1 MVISVNT
8 YNPYNIVVERGILD
22 KVGDIVASEYKNTTK
37 IMIISDSNVF
47 PLYGEKVTTLLA
59 AKGFAVRKFVIPAGE
74 DSKNMRTAMDIYKS
88 LAEAGFT
95 RTDLIITL
103 GGGVVGDIGGFVAAT
118 FQRGMDYI
126 QIPTTLLAQI
136 DASVGGKT
144 GIDLPFG
151 KNLVGSI
158 YQPKA
163 VITDPQV
170 LRTLPKYW
178 FVDGMAEVVKY
189 GCVCDGELFADLET
203 GKAIRELDATIC
215 RCIELKKKY
224 VEEDAQDKGERMLL
238 NFGHTFGHALE
249 KLHNFSG
256 ISHGRAVAV
265 GMYMAAVISEGLS
278 LAEKGLSERIG
289 NLLEALEL
297 PISDEY
303 PIEKIIDA
311 TVLDKK
317 SIGKSLNMILLKDI
331 GTAVTHAT
339 DRNYLILRCK
349 IIEQQKLRN
358 GKA

>member
-1 MVISVNT
+1 MIITVNT
-8 YNPYNIVVERGILD
+8 QTPYNIYAERGALD
-22 KVGDIVASEYKNTTK
+22 KVGELVAAMYRNTAK

-47 PLYGEKVTTLLA
+47 PLYGGKVTDLLA
-59 AKGFAVRKFVIPAGE
+59 EKGFAVRKYIVPAGE
-74 DSKNMRTAMDIYKS
+74 DSKSMRTVMDIYKTM
-88 LAEAGFT
+88 AEAGFT
-95 RTDLIITL
+95 RADLIITL

-118 FQRGMDYI
+118 FLRGMDYI

-136 DASVGGKT
+136 DASIGGKT
-144 GIDLPFG
+144 GVDLPFG
-151 KNLVGSI
+151 KNLVGAI

-163 VITDPQV
+163 VVTDPTV

-189 GCVCDGELFADLET
+189 GCVCDAELFSDLET
-203 GKAIRELDATIC
+203 GKALRELDATIC
-215 RCIELKKKY
+215 KCILLKKKY
-224 VEEDAQDKGERMLL
+224 VEEDTFDKGTRMLL

-249 KLHNFSG
+249 KLHDFSG

-278 LAEKGLSERIG
+278 LAEKGISDRIG
-289 NLLEALEL
+289 RLLEALEL
-297 PISDEY
+297 PISDIY

-317 SIGKSLNMILLKDI
+317 SVGKSLNMILLKDI
-331 GTAVTHAT
+331 GNAVTHAT

-349 IIEQQKLRN
+349 IIEQQKLRG